1 MALAPPPRIL
11 ASEVVKVAS
20 TFRQETRPAM
30 LTPTI
35 EARPEPK
42 VKARYVWGALRI
54 VIGWIFLWTF
64 LDKAFG
70 LGFSTGRNA
79 ETGAIAFFGPDAW
92 INGASPTA
100 GFLEFGVKG
109 PFAEFFRGLAGQV
122 WIDWVYMLSMA
133 VIGLALVLGIGA
145 RIAAIGGVIWL
156 GIFYLASAIWPEHN
170 PVVDDHVV
178 YAIALIGIA
187 IVGAGRWLGLGG
199 WWEKTALVKRFPIL
213 K

>member
-1 MALAPPPRIL
+1 MA
-11 ASEVVKVAS
+11 
-20 TFRQETRPAM
+20 TRFKQDTHPAM
-30 LTPTI
+30 LTPAVGT
-35 EARPEPK
+35 RPEPK

-54 VIGWIFLWTF
+54 MIGWIFLWAF

-70 LGFSTGRNA
+70 LGFSTGRNP

-92 INGASPTA
+92 LNGGSPTA

-109 PFAEFFRGLAGQV
+109 PLAGFFRGLAGQA
-122 WIDWVYMLSMA
+122 WIDWAYMLSM
-133 VIGLALVLGIGA
+133 VLIGLALILGIGI
-145 RIAAIGGVIWL
+145 RIAAIGGVIWM
-156 GIFYLASAIWPEHN
+156 GMFYAASAIWPDNN

-199 WWEKTALVKRFPIL
+199 WWEKTALVKRFPVL